1 MEKSD
6 HRNWRLLRVR
16 DKRPGSRSAAE
27 QRYELTTS
35 QVKHRISLPQDVA
48 VDHAIGRMNIAGGGL
63 PHP

>member
-16 DKRPGSRSAAE
+16 DKQPGSCSAAE
-27 QRYELTTS
+27 QRYELT
-35 QVKHRISLPQDVA
+35 SLRSNTGFPLTQDVA

-63 PHP
+63 PHL